1 MERAARADFQILI
14 VDRDDIRRGEMLQW
28 LTELGFRHVTVASA
42 PTSAVTFADANP
54 PHILLVGTDSADVER
69 GTEAR
74 ETILNIR
81 RISREIQAVL
91 YSNTG
96 NDGATRKLAISI
108 GAWDWLGIPEVG
120 DGDTVRR
127 AAVEFCL
134 DRACSRLFAQFEVE
148 AWRDRY
154 MEIAQTGVGESEG
167 ARGRLIHA
175 IRAFSLLK
183 DFDAVVGEACR
194 LFAAADHSGGADA
207 IYLRWIPIRNA
218 FVIQQC
224 SGAHDADFSV
234 RKGFGFSPAD
244 RAPVREAL
252 QNLREFQELRRFLK
266 DVFRI
271 DNYTVLLHGT
281 PDEPVG
287 LFVISGI
294 DASESTQSEIEAV
307 THLFDLTW
315 GRIQALRDR
324 HTLERVDRGTGLP
337 NRKAF
342 QESLEFEFAR
352 ARRLRHPLSVAVVRA
367 GALELELGDA
377 LGASFDSVLKVVGSS
392 LRRTLRGTDIVARLG
407 KDQFAVI
414 MPNTPVA
421 EAAAVID
428 RLCRMTERLNLPALE
443 LHHVERL
450 SIKAA
455 LVEYPGRVRDSD
467 GLMSSLLDLEW
478 GEAEPRVR
486 VIDAP
491 PGFEPE
497 YVTRFGEGPA
507 L

>member
-1 MERAARADFQILI
+1 
-14 VDRDDIRRGEMLQW
+14 MLQW

-54 PHILLVGTDSADVER
+54 PHILLVGTDAVDVER

-81 RISREIQAVL
+81 KISREIQAIL
-91 YSNTG
+91 YSSAG
-96 NDGATRKLAISI
+96 DGGATRKLAISI
-108 GAWDWLGIPEVG
+108 GAWDWLGIPEVA
-120 DGDTVRR
+120 DGDIVRR

-154 MEIAQTGVGESEG
+154 TEIAQTGVGESEG
-167 ARGRLIHA
+167 SRGRLIQA

-183 DFDAVVGEACR
+183 DFDAVVSEACR
-194 LFAAADHSGGADA
+194 LFSAADHGGAADA
-207 IYLRWIPIRNA
+207 VYLRWIPIRNA

-224 SGAHDADFSV
+224 SGAHAADFSV

-244 RAPVREAL
+244 RSPVREAL

-294 DASESTQSEIEAV
+294 DASEGVQSEIEAV

-315 GRIQALRDR
+315 GAFKHFAIVIRWSAWIG
-324 HTLERVDRGTGLP
+324 ERGLP

-342 QESLEFEFAR
+342 QENLEFEFAR

-367 GALELELGDA
+367 GALGLELGDA

-392 LRRTLRGTDIVARLG
+392 LRRTLRGTDIVARFG

-414 MPNTPVA
+414 MPHTPVA

-443 LHHVERL
+443 LLHVERL
-450 SIKAA
+450 SIKAT

-467 GLMSSLLDLEW
+467 SLMSLLLDLDW
-478 GEAEPRVR
+478 GEMQPRVR

-497 YVTRFGEGPA
+497 YVTRFGEGPT

>member
-54 PHILLVGTDSADVER
+54 PHILLVGTDATDAER

-81 RISREIQAVL
+81 KISREIQAIL
-91 YSNTG
+91 YSG
-96 NDGATRKLAISI
+96 AESDGTTRKLAASI
-108 GAWDWLGIPEVG
+108 GAWDWLGIPEVA

-127 AAVEFCL
+127 GAVEFCL
-134 DRACSRLFAQFEVE
+134 DRACARLFSQFEVE

-167 ARGRLIHA
+167 SRGRLIQA

-183 DFDAVVGEACR
+183 DFDAVVSEACR
-194 LFAAADHSGGADA
+194 LFSAVNHGGGADA

-224 SGAHDADFSV
+224 AGAHAADFSV
-234 RKGFGFSPAD
+234 RKGFGFSPAE
-244 RAPVREAL
+244 RSPVREAL

-266 DVFRI
+266 DVFHI

-287 LFVISGI
+287 LFVIIGV
-294 DASESTQSEIEAV
+294 DTSEGVRSEIEAV

-337 NRKAF
+337 NKKAF
-342 QESLEFEFAR
+342 QENLEFEFAR
-352 ARRLRHPLSVAVVRA
+352 ARRLRHPLSVAVVRV
-367 GALELELGDA
+367 GALGLELDDV
-377 LGASFDSVLKVVGSS
+377 LGASFDSVLKVVGAS
-392 LRRTLRGTDIVARLG
+392 LRRTLRGTDIVARFG
-407 KDQFAVI
+407 KD
-414 MPNTPVA
+414 PLPKY
-421 EAAAVID
+421 D
-428 RLCRMTERLNLPALE
+428 RHPAG
-443 LHHVERL
+443 
-450 SIKAA
+450 STAQ
-455 LVEYPGRVRDSD
+455 
-467 GLMSSLLDLEW
+467 
-478 GEAEPRVR
+478 
-486 VIDAP
+486 
-491 PGFEPE
+491 
-497 YVTRFGEGPA
+497 T
-507 L
+507 

>member
-1 MERAARADFQILI
+1 MERAARADFQVLI

-54 PHILLVGTDSADVER
+54 PHILLVGTDAVDVER

-81 RISREIQAVL
+81 KISQAIL
-91 YSNTG
+91 YSSAG
-96 NDGATRKLAISI
+96 DDGATRKLAISI
-108 GAWDWLGIPEVG
+108 GAWDWLGIPEVA
-120 DGDTVRR
+120 DGDIVRR

-154 MEIAQTGVGESEG
+154 TEIAQTGVGESEG
-167 ARGRLIHA
+167 SRGRLIQA
-175 IRAFSLLK
+175 IRAFSQLK
-183 DFDAVVGEACR
+183 DFDAVVSEACR
-194 LFAAADHSGGADA
+194 LFAAADHGGVADA
-207 IYLRWIPIRNA
+207 VYLRWIPIRNA

-224 SGAHDADFSV
+224 SGAHAADFSV

-244 RAPVREAL
+244 RSPVREVL

-271 DNYTVLLHGT
+271 DRYTVLLHGT

-294 DASESTQSEIEAV
+294 DASEGVQSEIEAV

-342 QESLEFEFAR
+342 QENLEFEFAR

-367 GALELELGDA
+367 GALGLELGDA

-392 LRRTLRGTDIVARLG
+392 LRRTLRGTDIVARFG

-414 MPNTPVA
+414 MPHTPVA

-428 RLCRMTERLNLPALE
+428 RLCRTTERLNLPALE
-443 LHHVERL
+443 LLHVERL
-450 SIKAA
+450 GIKAA

-467 GLMSSLLDLEW
+467 SLMSPLLDLDWSETQ
-478 GEAEPRVR
+478 PRVR

-497 YVTRFGEGPA
+497 YVTRFGEGPT